1 MAESPAEPY
10 RLKAGP
16 VGVLLLHGFT
26 ASPTELRPL
35 AEALHQA
42 GYTISGIRLAGHG
55 THLDDLRQRS
65 WHDWLDSARQ
75 GLDELSKDVRQ
86 VYVIGL
92 SMGGVLAAHLAAR
105 YPHQVQGL
113 CLLAPAFRVESHFLF
128 LAALLKH
135 LVPSIPKG
143 PQSLAYY
150 QKHGLFAYDSMPV
163 SALAELHSLIK
174 TTTPLLPQ
182 VRQPTTI
189 FMGMRDH
196 TVVPSSGLSIWKTL
210 GAQQKT
216 LVHLPT
222 SGHILSVE
230 PDAPYIIEHILGFLR
245 QHAPV

>member
-1 MAESPAEPY
+1 
-10 RLKAGP
+10 
-16 VGVLLLHGFT
+16 
-26 ASPTELRPL
+26 
-35 AEALHQA
+35 
-42 GYTISGIRLAGHG
+42 
-55 THLDDLRQRS
+55 
-65 WHDWLDSARQ
+65 
-75 GLDELSKDVRQ
+75 
-86 VYVIGL
+86 
-92 SMGGVLAAHLAAR
+92 MGGVLAAHLAAQ

-128 LAALLKH
+128 LAAL
-135 LVPSIPKG
+135 
-143 PQSLAYY
+143 LAYY

-174 TTTPLLPQ
+174 TTTPILPQ